1 LERINQFYMKAKIL
15 SLAFGIFAL
24 TTFAQ
29 TENDYLEIVRDVLK
43 TEKKAAIAD
52 VMMLT
57 EEESQPFW
65 SLYNEFESALYEV
78 HNKRIDIIKDYAKN
92 YETMTDEKADEL
104 TNRMFKFE
112 SELMKI
118 EKTYYKKFKKIVPA
132 GKAAKLMQANNKI
145 ETMVNYE
152 LAASIP
158 LVETMK

>member
-1 LERINQFYMKAKIL
+1 MKRKIL
-15 SLAFGIFAL
+15 SIFLGLLAITAFS
-24 TTFAQ
+24 Q

-43 TEKKAAIAD
+43 TEKKAAIAE
-52 VMMLT
+52 VMMLS

-65 SLYNEFESALYEV
+65 TLYNQFESALYEV
-78 HNKRIDIIKDYAKN
+78 HNKRINIIKDYADN
-92 YETMTDEKADEL
+92 YETMTDEKADDL

-112 SELMKI
+112 AELMKI
-118 EKTYYKKFKKIVPA
+118 EKSYYSKFKKIIPA

-158 LVETMK
+158 LVETTK

>member
-1 LERINQFYMKAKIL
+1 MKKTLSVLAFVAL
-15 SLAFGIFAL
+15 SLVS
-24 TTFAQ
+24 FAQ

-65 SLYNEFESALYEV
+65 SLYNQFESALYEV
-78 HNKRIDIIKDYAKN
+78 HNKRIAIIKDYAAN
-92 YETMTDEKADEL
+92 YESMTDEKADEL

-112 SELMKI
+112 AELMKI
-118 EKTYYKKFKKIVPA
+118 EKTYYNKFKKIVPA

-145 ETMVNYE
+145 ETMVNYD
-152 LAASIP
+152 LALTIP
-158 LVETMK
+158 LVETE

>member
-1 LERINQFYMKAKIL
+1 MKKTL
-15 SLAFGIFAL
+15 SVLAFVAITL
-24 TTFAQ
+24 VSFAQ

-65 SLYNEFESALYEV
+65 SLYNQFESALYEV
-78 HNKRIDIIKDYAKN
+78 HNKRIAIIKDYAAN
-92 YETMTDEKADEL
+92 YESMTDEKADEL

-112 SELMKI
+112 AELMKI
-118 EKTYYKKFKKIVPA
+118 EKTYYNKFKKIVPA

-145 ETMVNYE
+145 ETMVNYD
-152 LAASIP
+152 LALTIP
-158 LVETMK
+158 LIETE

>member
-1 LERINQFYMKAKIL
+1 MKAKIL
-15 SLAFGIFAL
+15 SLVLGIFTL

-29 TENDYLEIVRDVLK
+29 TENDYIEIVRDVLK

-65 SLYNEFESALYEV
+65 SLYNQFESALYEV
-78 HNKRIDIIKDYAKN
+78 HNKRLNIIKEYAEN
-92 YETMTDEKADEL
+92 YESMTDEKADEL

-112 SELMKI
+112 AELMKI
-118 EKTYYKKFKKIVPA
+118 EKTYYNKFKKIVPA

-158 LVETMK
+158 LVETAK

>member
-1 LERINQFYMKAKIL
+1 MKKRIL
-15 SLAFGIFAL
+15 SLAFGLLAITAIS
-24 TTFAQ
+24 Q

-52 VMMLT
+52 VMMLS

-78 HNKRIDIIKDYAKN
+78 HNKRINIIRDYADN

-112 SELMKI
+112 AELMKI
-118 EKTYYKKFKKIVPA
+118 EKTYYNKFKKIVPA